1 MSAIVRCIKPGGVH
15 MSNRMQQALAD
26 DLLAKSVDGVNI
38 EPGPFR
44 TQLPE
49 GPAIVFFLRQFG

>member
-1 MSAIVRCIKPGGVH
+1 
-15 MSNRMQQALAD
+15 MSNRMQQALAA